1 MHLKVQPGGHR
12 WARHSHTAEI
22 LTWEQPGFR
31 SGLCALSHT
40 GPVWAQE
47 WSLHVMSTQKVSWLL
62 LGVDGSVSISAS
74 LSPPHLVLHPK
85 SQGELLSYL

>member
-1 MHLKVQPGGHR
+1 MERSRWGLRTRVGHASQGAAWGHR

-40 GPVWAQE
+40 GSVWGPGTQPACDE
-47 WSLHVMSTQKVSWLL
+47 HPESVMAVV
-62 LGVDGSVSISAS
+62 GC
-74 LSPPHLVLHPK
+74 
-85 SQGELLSYL
+85 